1 MDGLAL
7 ASNAHIHVIAEMI
20 EYMVI
25 MRGSG
30 RTYVSPF

>member
-7 ASNAHIHVIAEMI
+7 ASKAHTHVIGEMT

-25 MRGSG
+25 MTGSG